1 MCRDNKHQGWQ
12 QLAGLFLSITGAEA
26 LYADLGHFNKTAIRV
41 SLALDLLK
49 ACRLQEGSAAA
60 DSGLMH
66 LQVSFICIAYPSLI
80 ITYLGQAAWLLAFP
94 DQVGFPKAVWP
105 CKCHVTWVSMARQW

>member
-1 MCRDNKHQGWQ
+1 MQPCRHNSDPRIGPRSLRHVWGVRRDNKHQGWQ

-49 ACRLQEGSAAA
+49 ACRPQEASAAA
-60 DSGLMH
+60 D
-66 LQVSFICIAYPSLI
+66 ICCSCTCSSALSVLPIL
-80 ITYLGQAAWLLAFP
+80 
-94 DQVGFPKAVWP
+94 
-105 CKCHVTWVSMARQW
+105 H